1 MSDEQYYSNT
11 QQGSYQP
18 PAGAPQGQQQ
28 QQPQHQQ
35 QYHQQQ
41 PSNPSAGY
49 RPTDDEALLP
59 TGQERSEQMETMQS
73 YEMNRP
79 QTEDDRAQDAL
90 QLEFPNIDSSLIAAI
105 WSDNKDMSAAKEMLQ
120 HLSS

>member
-1 MSDEQYYSNT
+1 MSNEQYDGNT
-11 QQGSYQP
+11 QQSPYEP

-49 RPTDDEALLP
+49 RPTDEALLP